1 MMVKNLRGDPRPTSL
16 GYQDHQSRQAVHR
29 FKTTSIWAVTRLPET
44 ASASAIRDFDRAALL
59 PAIRQIATA
68 IRRWRQRARSRQ
80 RLHALNDHLL
90 KDIGLGREDVIYQV
104 EKCGD
109 LKWTR

>member
-1 MMVKNLRGDPRPTSL
+1 MMVENLRGDPRPTSL
-16 GYQDHQSRQAVHR
+16 GYRDHQSRQAVR
-29 FKTTSIWAVTRLPET
+29 RSKATSTPATHLPET
-44 ASASAIRDFDRAALL
+44 VPASAIRAFDRAALL
-59 PAIRQIATA
+59 TAIRQIAVA

-80 RLHALNDHLL
+80 RLHELNDHLL
-90 KDIGLGREDVIYQV
+90 KDIGLRREDVIYRV